1 MFLSYFFKF
10 CQRISKNDLQ
20 FCDTQKKKEEDHYLN
35 EQIVIE
41 Q

>member
-1 MFLSYFFKF
+1 MFLSYFYKL
-10 CQRISKNDLQ
+10 CQRISKNDVQ
-20 FCDTQKKKEEDHYLN
+20 SCDTQKKEEDHYLN